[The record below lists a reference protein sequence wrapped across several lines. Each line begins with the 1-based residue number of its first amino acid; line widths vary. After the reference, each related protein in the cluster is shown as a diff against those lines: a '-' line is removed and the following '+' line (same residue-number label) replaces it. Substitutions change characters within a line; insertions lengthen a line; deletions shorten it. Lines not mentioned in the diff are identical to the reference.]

1 MTRETIGGNIC
12 FTYIPSEKFKT
23 GFFSAQMALPLTAE
37 AAGRNALL
45 VNVLSRGTARCPDIE
60 ALGRELDL
68 LYGARLDPTVRKKRT
83 SSSALW
89 PAVWTT
95 ASWAGRSAFWSP

>member
-45 VNVLSRGTARCPDIE
+45 VNVLSRGTVRCPTP
-60 ALGRELDL
+60 RC
-68 LYGARLDPTVRKKRT
+68 ARRGRT

-89 PAVWTT
+89 PAVWMT